1 MSLTEADVDR
11 LEHAGFRE
19 FAVIEDDGTLRL
31 RTRKGRCVFLAA
43 DGSCTAYPHRPEG
56 CVLYPLVWYPD
67 ESVTGLDEF
76 CPYRHEFRFSSGD
89 REWLRR
95 SIAREEREI
104 AARGRR

>member
-1 MSLTEADVDR
+1 MGAFE
-11 LEHAGFRE
+11 
-19 FAVIEDDGTLRL
+19 
-31 RTRKGRCVFLAA
+31 
-43 DGSCTAYPHRPEG
+43 
-56 CVLYPLVWYPD
+56 VWYPD